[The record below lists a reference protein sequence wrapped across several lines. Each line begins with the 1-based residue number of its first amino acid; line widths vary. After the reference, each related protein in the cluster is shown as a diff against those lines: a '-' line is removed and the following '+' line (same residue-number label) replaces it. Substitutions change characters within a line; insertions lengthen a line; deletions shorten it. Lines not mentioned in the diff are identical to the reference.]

1 MKATDASK
9 KLYQRL
15 KVYDDV
21 VGIGVSSINDNQYI
35 VVYLAKKTKSILK
48 KIPTVYFGN
57 SVKTEVTGNF
67 CFQQ

>member
-9 KLYQRL
+9 RLYQRL
-15 KVYDDV
+15 RVYDDV
-21 VGIGVSSINDNQYI
+21 VGIGVCSINDSQCI
-35 VVYLAKKTKSILK
+35 VVYLAKSSKSILK

-67 CFQQ
+67 YFQQ